1 MKRNVFF
8 ILLCGLTALTT
19 TVKAQN
25 PEAYQS
31 VNKEQINAENDWKFR
46 FGGYGEMLARR
57 MDYGLNRWGTGT
69 ATGNKKIDHNDISL
83 PRFVLALDYKFN
95 KKWMLGAEIEFESGG
110 TGSAYEL
117 EAGTGSENGEYE
129 QEFEK
134 GGEWEQFLDTI
145 IVELEGMP
153 EEQKTINYLALCNKV
168 NMLRFLRYEYFRK
181 TIFDFLGLLS
191 KEGR

>member
-31 VNKEQINAENDWKFR
+31 VNKEQITSENDWKFR

-110 TGSAYEL
+110 TGAAYEL
-117 EAGTGSENGEYE
+117 EATGRGIPKKYGPSSPSLSTA
-129 QEFEK
+129 QPS
-134 GGEWEQFLDTI
+134 T
-145 IVELEGMP
+145 V
-153 EEQKTINYLALCNKV
+153 KV
-168 NMLRFLRYEYFRK
+168 CRGFAIPSGSTY
-181 TIFDFLGLLS
+181 T
-191 KEGR
+191 